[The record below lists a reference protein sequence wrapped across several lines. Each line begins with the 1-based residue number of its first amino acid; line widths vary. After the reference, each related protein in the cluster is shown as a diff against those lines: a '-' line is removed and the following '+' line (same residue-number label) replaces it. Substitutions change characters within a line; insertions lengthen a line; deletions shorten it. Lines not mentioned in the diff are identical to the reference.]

1 MKRKKIVSIA
11 ITTFLST
18 VFSVG
23 LSSHGFSQT
32 SFYEG
37 KTITIISGREPGGT
51 GDQRVRSMIPFL
63 RKYIPGNPTIV
74 LQSMDGA
81 GGRKAANHLYQVAS
95 PDGLTIGNI
104 GAGFISS
111 AFLGATGVNY
121 DIDNF
126 IYLGSANSNTS
137 YVFVTN
143 KDRGFDNLA
152 KLRAASGVRIGGQS
166 VGHEIYV
173 YGRLFAWLLHLKD
186 PKFVTGYSGPELDV
200 AVERG
205 EVDARASVADNVP
218 RRSLD
223 WINKKLMDFHTVL
236 EIPKGHR
243 SAHPVYK
250 NLPALHTFIKSD
262 IESKVFTLLTNLRL
276 VGSPN
281 ILPPGTPSPQA
292 ETLREAFRKT
302 FADPDF
308 SKTFSKLTGEEAYPL
323 TPEEQEKALKEL
335 PRDKRA
341 IEAFRQ
347 ISGGGPLPSR

>member
-1 MKRKKIVSIA
+1 MFLIIM
-11 ITTFLST
+11 FLSLIL
-18 VFSVG
+18 VG
-23 LSSHGFSQT
+23 AISSEVSSQT

-37 KTITIISGREPGGT
+37 KTITIISGRGPGGT

-63 RKYIPGNPTIV
+63 RKHIPGNPTII
-74 LQSMDGA
+74 LQSMPGA
-81 GGRKAANHLYQVAS
+81 GGRKAANHMYQVAS

-111 AFLGATGVNY
+111 AFLGVTGVNY
-121 DIDNF
+121 DVDKF
-126 IYLGSANSNTS
+126 IYLGSPNSNTS

-143 KDRGFDNLA
+143 KNRGFDNLE
-152 KLRAASGVRIGGQS
+152 KLQAANGVRVGGQS

-173 YGRLFAWLLHLKD
+173 YGRLFAWLLNLKD
-186 PKFVTGYSGPELDV
+186 PKFVSGFTGPELDV

-218 RRSLD
+218 RRSPD
-223 WINKKLMDFHTVL
+223 WINKRLMDFHAVL
-236 EIPKGHR
+236 EIPKGYR
-243 SAHPVYK
+243 SQHPVYK
-250 NLPALHTFIKSD
+250 DVPALDTFIKSD
-262 IESKVFTLLTNLRL
+262 IERKVYTLLTNLRL

-281 ILPPGTPSPQA
+281 VLPPGTPSKQA
-292 ETLREAFRKT
+292 EILREAFRKT

-308 SKTFSKLTGEEAYPL
+308 PKTFTKMTGETAFPL
-323 TPEEQEKALKEL
+323 TPEDQDKALKEL

-347 ISGGGPLPSR
+347 ISGGDSLPNR